1 VKSYPKK
8 LFCGM
13 LISVALVSCK
23 TRPVD
28 NARENLAA
36 VLRDSLGAATN
47 PEVAFRK
54 DSTHLLVQFD
64 TVAFPDL
71 SDSAYAKRAE
81 EIGRFVERHYES
93 GGSIDS
99 VTVMAH
105 QLLSPGA
112 WKIRQERTF
121 AAAALR

>member
-1 VKSYPKK
+1 
-8 LFCGM
+8 M
-13 LISVALVSCK
+13 
-23 TRPVD
+23 D

-36 VLRDSLGAATN
+36 VLGDSLGAATN
-47 PEVAFRK
+47 PEVAFLK
-54 DSTHLLVQFD
+54 DNRHLLVQFD

-71 SDSAYAKRAE
+71 SDSAHAKRAE
-81 EIGRFVERHYES
+81 EIARFVERHYELA
-93 GGSIDS
+93 GDLDS

-121 AAAALR
+121 TAAVLR